1 MSAKKDEFVIIET
14 GGKQYILE
22 VGSVISVE
30 KLPEGKDKKVLLK
43 NVLLHSKKEK
53 LDIGTPYLDVAVEAE
68 ILANEKDKK
77 VRVFKFKPKTGF
89 KKKQGHRQT
98 YTTLRVLSIGSSK
111 AAKITAATEEKSTKT
126 KSESQKK
133 AASSTSSKKTTEKA
147 KAKG

>member
-1 MSAKKDEFVIIET
+1 MSAKKDEFIIIET
-14 GGKQYILE
+14 GGKQYLLE

-30 KLPEGKDKKVLLK
+30 KLPESKDKKVSLK

-53 LDIGTPYLDVAVEAE
+53 LDVGTPYLNIAVEAE

-89 KKKQGHRQT
+89 KKKQGHRQM
-98 YTTLRVLSIGSSK
+98 YTTIRVLSIGSSK
-111 AAKITAATEEKSTKT
+111 AAKKTGATEEKSTKT

-133 AASSTSSKKTTEKA
+133 TAGKKTAENA
-147 KAKG
+147 KTKG